1 MMKVNVIL
9 ATMALLLVGFTAQA
23 QSTVKIG
30 YTSVELIMD
39 LMPEMEQ
46 IGADVQDYQTQLQTN
61 IQTKAADFQKQV
73 EAYQQAAPSMT
84 ETARAAKEQEL
95 TKLRD
100 DLQKYEQDAQTSYQ
114 RKLQELLEPVQ
125 TKVINAIN
133 AVAAENN
140 YKTTLLE
147 SQEPL
152 LVDFYADWCGPC
164 QTLTPVLE
172 KVVAELQGKVTLFK
186 VNVDKHPQ
194 LAQQFAIRSI
204 PHLILFKRGK
214 ILWRKGG
221 LLSSAELLKQLKAFV

>member
-9 ATMALLLVGFTAQA
+9 ASIALLLVGFTAQA
-23 QSTVKIG
+23 QTIKIG

-73 EAYQQAAPSMT
+73 EAYQKAAPTMA
-84 ETARAAKEQEL
+84 ETARATKEQEL

-140 YKTTLLE
+140 YTHIFAETAGQAPILLYTKE
-147 SQEPL
+147 EDKFTE
-152 LVDFYADWCGPC
+152 LV
-164 QTLTPVLE
+164 LTKLGIPI
-172 KVVAELQGKVTLFK
+172 
-186 VNVDKHPQ
+186 PQ
-194 LAQQFAIRSI
+194 KPAQ
-204 PHLILFKRGK
+204 K
-214 ILWRKGG
+214 
-221 LLSSAELLKQLKAFV
+221 

>member
-73 EAYQQAAPSMT
+73 EAYQKAAPTMT

-100 DLQKYEQDAQTSYQ
+100 DVQKYEQDAQTSYQ
-114 RKLQELLEPVQ
+114 RKLSELLEPVQ

-133 AVAAENN
+133 SVAAENN
-140 YKTTLLE
+140 YTHIFAETAGQSPILLYTKE
-147 SQEPL
+147 EDKFTE
-152 LVDFYADWCGPC
+152 LV
-164 QTLTPVLE
+164 LTKLGIPIP
-172 KVVAELQGKVTLFK
+172 K
-186 VNVDKHPQ
+186 P
-194 LAQQFAIRSI
+194 AQ
-204 PHLILFKRGK
+204 K
-214 ILWRKGG
+214 
-221 LLSSAELLKQLKAFV
+221 

>member
-1 MMKVNVIL
+1 MKVNVLL
-9 ATMALLLVGFTAQA
+9 ATLALLLFGFTTQA
-23 QSTVKIG
+23 QTLKIG

-73 EAYQQAAPSMT
+73 EAYQQAAPTMT

-100 DLQKYEQDAQTSYQ
+100 DLQKYEQDAQVSYQ

-140 YKTTLLE
+140 YTHIFAETAGQSPILLYTKE
-147 SQEPL
+147 EDKFTE
-152 LVDFYADWCGPC
+152 LV
-164 QTLTPVLE
+164 
-172 KVVAELQGKVTLFK
+172 
-186 VNVDKHPQ
+186 
-194 LAQQFAIRSI
+194 LAKLGIEI
-204 PHLILFKRGK
+204 P
-214 ILWRKGG
+214 
-221 LLSSAELLKQLKAFV
+221 KAPAQK